1 MDETQPTPL
10 EIKLAAAG
18 NKWLLAAST
27 QVYEAMAAQLDEAGG
42 MPQVLTERVIPLD
55 PETLKDGRKFQRIST
70 GRLRGNFL
78 ALVMGAIDAGQ
89 IDHLSQ
95 AEFDLLKPDPTGL

>member
-18 NKWLLAAST
+18 NKWLLAAPLE
-27 QVYEAMAAQLDEAGG
+27 VYEEMSAKLNEDNG
-42 MPQVLTERVIPLD
+42 MPQVLTARVIPLD
-55 PETLKDGRKFQRIST
+55 PRTLKDGRVFQRISK
-70 GRLRGNFL
+70 GRVQGNFL
-78 ALVMGAIDAGQ
+78 ALVLGAIEAGQ

-95 AEFDLLKPDPTGL
+95 AEFDLVKPDPDVV